1 MPSFCSHAD
10 WSVPTTDPATWCPTD
25 CLPTNIIGLIVL
37 NNAKVLIVEDE
48 ETLAENIMAHLQRCG
63 GDTRVAFT
71 GKQAIATARV
81 FVPQVV
87 LLDYKLP
94 DMDGF
99 EILDAIRADDPTCA
113 CVLMTG
119 HPLET
124 LAADAQRRGIE
135 HLLGKPFALAEVEAR
150 LAEVVGEVPGY
161 FPVAPERRQRN
172 ERRAQVCAIFITVLM
187 SDGTLL
193 TQDRRVLSRR

>member
-1 MPSFCSHAD
+1 MPRFCSHAD
-10 WSVPTTDPATWCPTD
+10 WSVPTTDQATGCPTD
-25 CLPTNIIGLIVL
+25 CLSTNFIGLIVL

-71 GKQAIATARV
+71 GKQAIATARI
-81 FVPQVV
+81 FAPQVV

-99 EILDAIRADDPTCA
+99 EILDAIRADDPACA

-124 LAADAQRRGIE
+124 IAADAKRRGIE

-150 LAEVVGEVPGY
+150 LAEVVGEVPGE
-161 FPVAPERRQRN
+161 VPERRQRH
-172 ERRAQVCAIFITVLM
+172 ERRAQACAIVITVLL

-193 TQDRRVLSRR
+193 TQDRRVFSRRG